1 MPGFEWVFPTGSTV
15 AAAGNGVV
23 RKVVVGRGVAPQ
35 EAPVHAASAGRP
47 SARTAARAGLALA
60 VGLAATA
67 GFARQPVAQTTQ
79 TAAQTAAQS
88 VATPAADDSGAAVI
102 AAVRAAA
109 VAYATAFNARDG
121 RALAE
126 QWTQGAL
133 LEEGTAAIKG
143 RDAILASLADWRT
156 AHPEATLAIG
166 VSGVQPLGATA
177 ARVQGTL
184 TFTSRPGAESRVSH
198 FDSLRVLEGGVW
210 RIAESRVVPTP
221 RAALSDLGWMVG
233 TWRSTDA
240 ESGVTVDATYEK
252 SLEGHAIIG
261 RITITRKDGTTLES
275 LDLIHADRATGLVR
289 SLVVDSSG
297 ARAEGMFA
305 SDGTSFNRTF
315 VGTPAD
321 PALGDH
327 VRWVQ
332 VLAPAGPDGLLVHA
346 IDRTVDG
353 RSVPDR
359 APVHFRRVGPA
370 PQPR

>member
-1 MPGFEWVFPTGSTV
+1 MPGFERFFLTAST
-15 AAAGNGVV
+15 AAAAAAHDVARREV
-23 RKVVVGRGVAPQ
+23 TRRDAPASALPVGRP
-35 EAPVHAASAGRP
+35 AARA
-47 SARTAARAGLALA
+47 AARAGLAVVA
-60 VGLAATA
+60 GLAATA
-67 GFARQPVAQTTQ
+67 GFARQPAAQPAQTTAQ
-79 TAAQTAAQS
+79 ATAQP
-88 VATPAADDSGAAVI
+88 VAVQVAGDSAAAVI
-102 AAVRAAA
+102 AAVRTAAA
-109 VAYATAFNARDG
+109 AYATAFNARDAQ
-121 RALAE
+121 ALAE

-143 RDAILASLADWRT
+143 RDAIVASLADWRA
-156 AHPEATLAIG
+156 AHPEAVLAIA

-184 TFTSRPGAESRVSH
+184 TFTTRPGAESRVSQ

-233 TWRSTDA
+233 TWRSTDV
-240 ESGVTVDATYEK
+240 ESGGAVDATYEK
-252 SLEGHAIIG
+252 SLDGHAIIG
-261 RITITRKDGTTLES
+261 RITITHKDGTKLES
-275 LDLIHADRATGLVR
+275 IDVIHADRATGLVR

-297 ARAEGMFA
+297 ARAEGTFA

-346 IDRTVDG
+346 IDRTLDG
-353 RSVPDR
+353 RPVPDR